1 MCLRLCLESI
11 VSLTEDTSDFVV
23 NQPGS
28 STTWINGS
36 PYPVS
41 WTMGLLDGIGTFDV
55 EITRLSR
62 GGVYLVAT
70 GRKLQFEYASD
81 SFDGC

>member
-1 MCLRLCLESI
+1 
-11 VSLTEDTSDFVV
+11 
-23 NQPGS
+23 
-28 STTWINGS
+28 
-36 PYPVS
+36 
-41 WTMGLLDGIGTFDV
+41 MGLLDGIGTFDV